1 MTTLEKPRSFLDLVA
16 AHREANR
23 RSVLDAARRLGST
36 LRGVFDA
43 EDLAAESGIPTPGL
57 HRIVHILKKQGRW
70 PYATAEPGVYRDPR
84 PWFERIARV
93 LTPADV
99 EDAR

>member
-36 LRGVFDA
+36 LRGVFDLWGLS
-43 EDLAAESGIPTPGL
+43 EESGLPVKALSAVVFGL
-57 HRIVHILKKQGRW
+57 ERAGRW